1 MKRTEFSVLIG
12 LILSIIITSVSAFAA
27 DCENIRSDVLR
38 LHILANSD
46 SQQDQELKLKIR
58 DAILEKSP
66 DLFEGSGSLDD
77 AVKSAQERL
86 CEIQSVA
93 EEEIFTNG
101 YNYSVKVYLCDMFF
115 ETREYEEFTLPAG
128 EYKALR
134 IEIGEAKGKNWW
146 CVLFPALC
154 IPASQDSAELTD
166 VFSESEIEV
175 VSKPKYKAK
184 FAIVE
189 LFERLKNL
197 S

>member
-1 MKRTEFSVLIG
+1 MKRTEFAVLIG
-12 LILSIIITSVSAFAA
+12 LIISIIITSVSAFAA
-27 DCENIRSDVLR
+27 DCESIRRDTLR

-46 SQQDQELKLKIR
+46 SSADQELKLKVR

-66 DLFEGSGSLDD
+66 TLFEGSMSLED
-77 AVKSAQERL
+77 AIASAEASL
-86 CEIQSVA
+86 EEIKATA
-93 EEEIFTNG
+93 EEEIFANG
-101 YNYSVKVYLCDMFF
+101 YNYSVKVYLCDMYF

-128 EYKALR
+128 NYKALR
-134 IEIGEAKGKNWW
+134 IEIGKAEGKNWW

-154 IPASQDSAELTD
+154 IPASQDSAELED
-166 VFSESEIEV
+166 VYSESEISAV
-175 VSKPKYKAK
+175 TQPKYKAK

>member
-12 LILSIIITSVSAFAA
+12 LIISIIITSVTAFAA

-46 SQQDQELKLKIR
+46 SAADQELKLKVR

-66 DLFEGSGSLDD
+66 TLFEGSVSLED
-77 AVKSAQERL
+77 AITSANESL
-86 CEIQSVA
+86 NEIKATA
-93 EEEIFTNG
+93 EEEIFANG
-101 YNYSVKVYLCDMFF
+101 YNYNVKVYLCDMYF
-115 ETREYEEFTLPAG
+115 ETREYEQFTLPAG
-128 EYKALR
+128 QYKALR
-134 IEIGEAKGKNWW
+134 IEIGKAKGKNWW

-154 IPASQDSAELTD
+154 IPASQDSAELSD

-175 VSKPKYKAK
+175 VTRPKYKAK

-189 LFERLKNL
+189 LFERFKNKL
-197 S
+197 

>member
-12 LILSIIITSVSAFAA
+12 LIISIIITSVTAFAA
-27 DCENIRSDVLR
+27 DCESIRSDTLR

-46 SQQDQELKLKIR
+46 SAADQELKLKVR

-66 DLFEGSGSLDD
+66 TLFEGSVSLED
-77 AVKSAQERL
+77 AVKSAEASL
-86 CEIQSVA
+86 SEIKATA
-93 EEEIFTNG
+93 EEEIFANG
-101 YNYSVKVYLCDMFF
+101 YNYSVNAYLCDMYF

-128 EYKALR
+128 NYKALR
-134 IEIGEAKGKNWW
+134 IEIGAARGKNWW

-154 IPASQDSAELTD
+154 IPASQGSAELED
-166 VFSESEIEV
+166 VFSESEISAV
-175 VSKPKYKAK
+175 TQPKYKAK

-189 LFERLKNL
+189 LFERLKNM

>member
-1 MKRTEFSVLIG
+1 MKRTEFAVLIG

-27 DCENIRSDVLR
+27 DCQSIRRDTLR

-46 SQQDQELKLKIR
+46 SEEDQALKLKVR

-66 DLFEGSGSLDD
+66 TLFEGSMSLDD
-77 AVKSAQERL
+77 AIADVQESL
-86 CEIQSVA
+86 DEIKATA
-93 EEEIFTNG
+93 EEEIFANG

-128 EYKALR
+128 QYKALR
-134 IEIGEAKGKNWW
+134 IEIGKAEGKNWW

-154 IPASQDSAELTD
+154 IPASQDSAELSE